1 MVVTRTCRLRLE
13 PVDLGSEPHERLLG
27 QVLRRVAAA
36 SQQEAEPHEAAAL
49 LLECF
54 LERLAHQP
62 GAVATRCRISRIAD
76 TRGGQK
82 VVLSLD

>member
-1 MVVTRTCRLRLE
+1 
-13 PVDLGSEPHERLLG
+13 
-27 QVLRRVAAA
+27 
-36 SQQEAEPHEAAAL
+36 L